1 MLLTKQKTRWE
12 EAEQDELRS
21 FQQCDVLSKV
31 PLPPGVKALPL
42 KWIYSVKKDLK
53 GNISRYKARLVAQGF
68 FQVFGIDYTDTYSPV
83 AKFVSI
89 RILLAISVQ
98 LGLIIHTMDV
108 DTAFLN
114 APIDED
120 IWIQIPIGT
129 NLSHNDDGIYKLLKS
144 LYGLKQAS
152 RCWNNMINTYLIE
165 QGFTRLEADSCIYIK
180 EVLSQDKGNT
190 KGNQY
195 QLVALYVDDLIIA
208 ASSKNLITKLEAIFE
223 AKFKM
228 KKLNK
233 IKQILGMGIHHD
245 KDRNTIYMT
254 QQQYIETSINTFK
267 KHNISNYNTPMDDR
281 QHYSKLQCPKTGTAE
296 AIQMSTMPYRELID
310 TLLWISNGT
319 RPDIAFA
326 VNTMAKFT
334 ATPALLHWRAS
345 LRILGFLNATKHYCI
360 RYTQQ
365 LFNDTIITGGY
376 MRGIL
381 PHATD
386 FKCFVDASH
395 AADMDT
401 RRSITGYIFFISGG
415 PVSWQSRMQT
425 SVALSSMEAEYMA
438 ASAATQE
445 ALWQTRLL
453 QQLGMRIELPITLYE
468 DNKSAILF
476 SDHPGDHRTT
486 KHIDTRKEF
495 ARDAVTKGL
504 IKLVYVP
511 TAEQL
516 ADGMT
521 KALPTQLF
529 QTICLNNYL
538 YYHEFDDH
546 W

>member
-1 MLLTKQKTRWE
+1 M
-12 EAEQDELRS
+12 S
-21 FQQCDVLSKV
+21 VV
-31 PLPPGVKALPL
+31 NL
-42 KWIYSVKKDLK
+42 K
-53 GNISRYKARLVAQGF
+53 F
-68 FQVFGIDYTDTYSPV
+68 EF
-83 AKFVSI
+83 
-89 RILLAISVQ
+89 
-98 LGLIIHTMDV
+98 
-108 DTAFLN
+108 
-114 APIDED
+114 
-120 IWIQIPIGT
+120 
-129 NLSHNDDGIYKLLKS
+129 LLK
-144 LYGLKQAS
+144 
-152 RCWNNMINTYLIE
+152 
-165 QGFTRLEADSCIYIK
+165 
-180 EVLSQDKGNT
+180 V
-190 KGNQY
+190 
-195 QLVALYVDDLIIA
+195 
-208 ASSKNLITKLEAIFE
+208 
-223 AKFKM
+223 
-228 KKLNK
+228 
-233 IKQILGMGIHHD
+233 
-245 KDRNTIYMT
+245 
-254 QQQYIETSINTFK
+254 
-267 KHNISNYNTPMDDR
+267 
-281 QHYSKLQCPKTGTAE
+281 
-296 AIQMSTMPYRELID
+296 

-395 AADMDT
+395 AADVDT

-453 QQLGMRIELPITLYE
+453 QQLGMRLELPITLYE

-476 SDHPGDHRTT
+476 SDHHGDHRTT

-521 KALPTQLF
+521 KALPNQLF

-538 YYHEFDDH
+538 HYHEFADH